1 MILIDKALARRHA
14 DGNPVR
20 VAMVG
25 AGAMGRGIALQ
36 ILTAVP
42 GMQLVAIANRHIEAA
57 RQAYLQAGA
66 ETVAVV
72 RDVAALER
80 AIQNGVPA
88 ITDAALLVCEA
99 RGIDAVLEVT
109 GDVEF
114 GAHVVLAAIAN
125 RRHVITMNAELN
137 GTLGPLL
144 KVRAD
149 EAGVVFTDSDG
160 DQPGVIMNLVRFVRS
175 IGCRPVLAGN
185 IKGLHDRYR
194 NPTTQ
199 EGFARAHHLT
209 PNMATSFADGTKV
222 SFEMALV
229 ANATGFKAGQRGMYG
244 PDCREHVTEAASL
257 FPLDQMMNVG
267 LVDYVVG
274 AQPSPGVF
282 VLGYQD
288 HPVQQHYLELYKLGK
303 GPLYTFYTPYHL
315 CHFEVPLTIARAVLF
330 EDAAIAP
337 LGGPVV
343 HVVATAKKDLHAG
356 DVLDGI
362 GFYMTYGLA
371 ENAETQQRENLL
383 PMGLSAGCRLVRDI
397 PKDQVLTFEDV
408 EVPAGRLCDRLWE
421 QQQEHFSPRSARTQ
435 LVATP

>member
-1 MILIDKALARRHA
+1 
-14 DGNPVR
+14 
-20 VAMVG
+20 
-25 AGAMGRGIALQ
+25 
-36 ILTAVP
+36 
-42 GMQLVAIANRHIEAA
+42 
-57 RQAYLQAGA
+57 
-66 ETVAVV
+66 V
-72 RDVAALER
+72 RDVDALEH

-88 ITDAALLVCEA
+88 VTDAATLVCEA

-114 GAHVVLAAIAN
+114 GAHIVLAALAN

-149 EAGVVFTDSDG
+149 AAGVVFSDSDG
-160 DQPGVIMNLVRFVRS
+160 DQPGVIMNLLRFVQS

-229 ANATGFKAGQRGMYG
+229 ANATGFKVGQRGMYG
-244 PDCREHVTEAASL
+244 PDCHTHVTEAAPL
-257 FPLDQMMNVG
+257 FPLDKMMNGG

-288 HPVQQHYLELYKLGK
+288 HPTQQHYLELYKLGK

-343 HVVATAKKDLHAG
+343 HVVATAKKDLRAG

-371 ENAETQQRENLL
+371 ENADVQQRENLL
-383 PMGLSAGCRLVRDI
+383 PMGLSTGCRLVRDI
-397 PKDQVLTFEDV
+397 PKDQVLTFDDV
-408 EVPAGRLCDRLWE
+408 EVPAGRLCDRLWGE
-421 QQQEHFSPRSARTQ
+421 QQAHFGTRPTSTQ